1 MARAED
7 VEHDWYVV
15 DAAGKTLGRLA
26 SAIAAILRGKHKP
39 IFTPHVDTGDH
50 VIVINAERVV
60 LTGKKSRTKM
70 YFRHSLYPGGLRA
83 VPAGELL
90 RSRPETVV
98 ERAIRGMLP
107 HNRLGR
113 QMFKK
118 LQVYRG
124 SAHPHAAQEPRPL
137 EL

>member
-15 DAAGKTLGRLA
+15 DAAGKTLGRMA
-26 SAIAAILRGKHKP
+26 SAVAAILRGKHKP
-39 IFTPHVDTGDH
+39 TFTPHVDTGDH

-60 LTGKKSRTKM
+60 LTGKKLQTKM
-70 YFRHSLYPGGLRA
+70 YFRHSLYPGGMRA
-83 VPAGELL
+83 VPAGTLL

-107 HNRLGR
+107 HTRLGR

-124 SAHPHAAQEPRPL
+124 NAHPHAAQEPRPL